1 MFAPSGVSSFSSRSR
16 CNSPRCIASKIG
28 ANAVPCGS
36 RGPNVIVPILFFSQ
50 VRRIGACRAPCSRA
64 ISRGIGTGEPPSSL
78 PNKDAKSAE
87 QFLKS
92 AWLPARHAGGHSID
106 I

>member
-1 MFAPSGVSSFSSRSR
+1 
-16 CNSPRCIASKIG
+16 
-28 ANAVPCGS
+28 
-36 RGPNVIVPILFFSQ
+36 
-50 VRRIGACRAPCSRA
+50 
-64 ISRGIGTGEPPSSL
+64 RGIGTGEPPSSL

-106 I
+106 IDKCHVDNPLLFAPGRAMPKSFASIPSKPGESRQNAERPSP